1 MSAATIDP
9 PSYDVEI
16 RGTALPEPD
25 HEYVF
30 AGRLGERYDTDMRSF
45 DRADARRLRAA
56 IEPSK
61 VVVTDVR
68 GGHHQRWF
76 RDPNATCVD
85 G

>member
-45 DRADARRLRAA
+45 DRADVGAYERQSSRRR
-56 IEPSK
+56 SS
-61 VVVTDVR
+61 
-68 GGHHQRWF
+68 
-76 RDPNATCVD
+76 
-85 G
+85 